1 MLFIYHIYICLYIMS
16 YFYHIYIEY
25 HIHLLFLTRNLHTF
39 WPKRTEKKRDQLLG
53 SDPSLPSR
61 RACCRSV
68 ANQKERHRRGVVG
81 YKGGPT
87 YGGCTLAK
95 TVKSWDR
102 KLVKVPM
109 KNVGSK
115 GRKILEM
122 WILDFI
128 RLYEPL
134 FV

>member
-1 MLFIYHIYICLYIMS
+1 MISSL
-16 YFYHIYIEY
+16 
-25 HIHLLFLTRNLHTF
+25 
-39 WPKRTEKKRDQLLG
+39 
-53 SDPSLPSR
+53 DPI
-61 RACCRSV
+61 RASQAAGPIADPWR
-68 ANQKERHRRGVVG
+68 NQKERHRRGVVG

-95 TVKSWDR
+95 TVKPWDR